1 MVESKMAGKTD
12 NNMNTEPEKKYATHK
27 KGRGGGLGE
36 HIIKYKLQVYSRHQC
51 IKAYNSSNKYVS
63 NIVQNMYPCKLITIV
78 SESNYQKMSK
88 YWLFRVMTMHLHTL
102 NIIVRYHY
110 TCTLTCEDD
119 YSAVN
124 FLIQRYYFLKCVR
137 TFYRQEYV

>member
-1 MVESKMAGKTD
+1 MAGKTD
-12 NNMNTEPEKKYATHK
+12 NNMKTEPEKKRA
-27 KGRGGGLGE
+27 GGGGLRRTYLK
-36 HIIKYKLQVYSRHQC
+36 IKVASIFTPSMYQC

-63 NIVQNMYPCKLITIV
+63 NIVQNMYLTIV

-110 TCTLTCEDD
+110 TLTCEED

-124 FLIQRYYFLKCVR
+124 FLIQR
-137 TFYRQEYV
+137 